1 MATPILDLN
10 GVGAG
15 NDVTANFVE
24 GTDQGN
30 QPNDGVLL
38 FQNATLTEGDS
49 QEIKSITLTLPMVD
63 GSAFETLGIDN
74 AFDFTGINV
83 VVNVAN
89 GSVDPLDPMTPTVMT
104 LTPETGTTASVADF
118 QAVLQAIRYFNTS
131 DEPSETPRSV
141 TVDVVDAED
150 ETTTQTATI
159 NVEETNDIPALTVE
173 AGDNSTTEDVDAS
186 ASGAFT
192 VTDPD
197 SDTFTWQITAPNETA
212 VTAMS
217 GTPAVSNG
225 TYGTLSLNDDGSWSY
240 TLDDTL
246 ENALLDALDA
256 GETVQD
262 NFVVLVNDNEG
273 AATTAPVTIN
283 VTGTNDAPVAEADLT
298 TFNALGD
305 PGNVQVVDEDGP
317 TLTIDV
323 LANDTDVDGEDN
335 PSNFSLDSVGANSVT
350 GLSDAVTIDPSSFD
364 IVGNQLTFTPGD
376 EFDALDDGE
385 TAVVTVS
392 YTMSDDSGESATSTA
407 SITVTG
413 TNDAPTVSAIA
424 APPSTE
430 DETVSIDL
438 LDGQTDP
445 DDDLT
450 VGNIVVTSNVM
461 PARSFVEG
469 EDYTVTDGVL
479 TFAAGTFN
487 DLNESASEIVTVNYE
502 ISDGTV
508 TSPNTAIKTVTGVND
523 APVAGD
529 DEDFGTIVDPGD
541 GVAGTTM
548 ATGNVLDNDTDDDT
562 GETASLVV
570 DSFGTNAAGD
580 SNAAGTTVTGTY
592 GTLTIDAN
600 GVYTYTLDT
609 TPGGAADALP
619 DGDVQV
625 DTFFYVVSD
634 FNDGTD
640 VGRLQIDVTG
650 SNEAPT
656 VTAALTGTDDDQGI
670 QVFDLLDGAEDRDT
684 GDTLSVTG
692 LMVSSD
698 NTERDLTG
706 YSFPLSGPGNGTLD
720 FDAAQ
725 FDDLRIGDT
734 EVITFSYT
742 IEDNFGGSVPQTLT
756 VTLTGTNQAPVV
768 GPMPDDAGEVI
779 ENGTGTDG
787 VYTATGD
794 IDFTDAEL
802 GDIHSVNAAAAG
814 GGLGYLGTLL
824 AGISNSA
831 TADGVGRVT
840 WTYNI
845 TNASQKSVIEALG
858 EGDTITQLYT
868 ITINDGQGGS
878 TQQDVTIT
886 ITGSNDQPVIEG
898 SSTLTDTLTE
908 TADTTGSMT
917 VLEATGT
924 IAFSDIDT
932 STFANANTQALVTG
946 AADTHT
952 VGQMMPT
959 ATLTPAGGAAAAYMG
974 MIPGSLSFGVVD
986 QTADTVDWTYSV
998 ADGALDFLREGD
1010 VLTITFATTVTDDS
1024 GAMNADS
1031 ESALIT
1037 VTITGTNDVPTIAA
1051 DEVNGNSLVEAG
1063 VDTPGVSEVTGTL
1076 NGMGANWDD
1085 ADDSETAALAVTK
1098 AAFDGAVP
1106 AELDFDGSGTGA
1118 MPGEATILG
1127 TYGALYLQVDGS
1139 YRYVLDNADP
1149 DTDALDNEATGVT
1162 ETFTYTIANNGGG
1175 EGNEASATI
1184 TVSIEGSNDAPFISF
1199 VEGEDLGNVK
1209 EAGILNDNVPFSG
1222 VTTATGTL
1230 DPNDV
1235 DSSDDAT
1242 NDTWSLVANG
1252 GTGQIQD
1259 DAVTVTGTYGTLT
1272 IDQNGTWTYTLDDTD
1287 PDTRALNEGE
1297 SYDEVFTVQLAD
1309 NDATDEG
1316 SDTVDVTITVT
1327 GTNDQPVLT
1336 VVPGADTSVTEAGLS
1351 LVDNTTPIGDNT
1363 ATGAYTVAD
1372 DDSND
1377 TPATAL
1383 WSIVS
1388 VNGVAV
1394 ETPTVANGAPSAETG
1409 QYGTLSLNDMGQWT
1423 YLIDDTEGGAADA
1436 LDVEDSDTETFVIRV
1451 ADGNGGFDE
1460 ATITVSVQGSN
1471 DGPVANVDA
1480 TTFVVL
1486 GDAGN
1491 VQVVDEDGPT
1501 LSIDVLANDTD
1512 VDGDDGPANFS
1523 LDVIGT
1529 NSVTGLTVGTIDP
1542 GSFVINGSMLEFT
1555 PGAEF
1560 DELAPGDTAV
1570 VTVAYTMSD
1579 DSGAESSSTVTITVT
1594 GSNDAPVIEVADPA
1608 FDDTETLAETDAA
1621 LLTTGRIVFS
1631 DIDSGDTPEASVDTS
1646 AASVVATG
1654 VMLSP
1659 EQEDAFR
1666 AGFSITDP
1674 ATGAWE
1680 YALAAADSQFLAL
1693 GDQVDLTFTVTV
1705 TDDFMGTA
1713 TRDVTITITGTNDA
1727 PVAVADTNAEDAVI
1741 EDGVVAGDGTAVGN
1755 VLGNDSDVD
1764 SGDILTVVGVEAGD
1778 TGLDLDDAGTVGM
1791 AITGTYGT
1799 LTIGEDGEYT
1809 YTLSDTLLATN
1820 ALAEDDNASDVFTYT
1835 ISDGNGGLHY
1845 ATLTIDITGAN
1856 DAPVAV
1862 NDSGTTDDDNA
1873 VTVDV
1878 LANDTD
1884 VDTGDEPAT
1893 FTLDSVDVLSTTGL
1907 VGSPAAF
1914 GSATIVGNQLV
1925 FDPGLDFEE
1934 LDTGESATVTVT
1946 YTMSDS
1952 NGATSTA
1959 AAVITVN
1966 GTNDAPFVVDIGGL
1980 AANVTENPEP
1990 DDAPFVHS
1998 VNEVISF
2005 NDFEIN
2011 DTHSVTVV
2019 ADSGG
2024 GSIAFGETTT
2034 PHPTAAYYGTF
2045 SGGLSVPATGSTDP
2059 GEIQWAFSVDDD
2071 DIDHLAAGEV
2081 VTQNYTVTIVDNG
2094 AGNLSATE
2102 TIVVT
2107 ITGTNDAPVIT
2118 TAAAS
2123 ANLTEAADQ
2132 TGEATPALTASG
2144 SIAFDDVDAR
2154 DTGHTATVS
2163 ASVASTVATDFA
2175 ETDDPAILGYFSV
2188 TDTDAGTPGV
2198 QVTKADGATS
2208 GSASWSFSAPDNA
2221 FDFLAEGETATLTY
2235 TVTIDDGDGGTDD
2248 HVVTITITGS
2258 NDAPVAVADT
2268 NAEDAVVEDMDASAT
2283 GNVLVNDTD
2292 VDAGDSK
2299 TVVGV
2304 AAGDTGADLDDA
2316 GTIRIEIL
2324 GTYGRLTVSEMGDYS
2339 YVLDD
2344 TLPATDALAEGE
2356 SASDVFTY
2364 TMVDAEGASSNATLT
2379 IAITGSN
2386 DAPVLGESPDLEGS
2400 VVEDS
2405 ADPVLTDSG
2414 VIGFS
2419 DVDLSDTHLASAVF
2433 AGSTHSS
2440 QLGNLSAIVT
2450 AATVGGLGGE
2460 VTWSFSVDNA
2470 AVQFLAVGESIVETY
2485 TVTLQDAAGAS
2496 FTQDVSVTITGG
2508 VNTVTGTELGETLT
2522 GTADEDAIN
2531 GFGGADTLIGGA
2543 GADALDGGDG
2553 SDTASY
2559 AGSSSQVRADL
2570 ANPGVNLNDAAGDT
2584 YASIENLTG
2593 TAFDDNLRGNAL
2605 ANVII
2610 AGAGADKLY
2619 GRDGDDTL
2627 EGGAGAD
2634 ILVGDT
2640 GVDTASYAGA
2650 AAGVLADLQ
2659 SPGINTGDAAG
2670 DSYVSIENLAGSQ
2683 FADNLRGDG
2692 AANLLSGSAGDDSL
2706 YGRSGNDTLE
2716 GGAGADFL
2724 AGGGNTDTASY
2735 AGAMSGVTADLVAPG
2750 SNTGDAAG
2758 DTYAS
2763 IENLLGSGFD
2773 DMLSGGAGA
2782 NRLTGGLGDDTL
2794 EGRGGADTLDG
2805 GSGTDTASYATATS
2819 LVRADLA
2826 NAAVNLGDA
2835 AGDSYLSI
2843 ENLIGTGFDDNLRG
2857 DGAANVMM
2865 GGAGSDR
2872 LYGRGGDDTLEG
2884 GAGADLI
2891 AGGAGTDTASYAS
2904 ASGLVRVDLETPGI
2918 NLGDAAGDT
2927 FDSIENLIGTQ
2938 FADNMRGNAGANVM
2952 DGGAGD
2958 DRLYGRDGDD
2968 TLIGGSG
2975 DNLLAGGAG
2984 ADHFVFNDTLGAGES
2999 AVLDYEDGIDTLV
3012 FQGLAGSADPLA
3024 ELALTDVTFQ
3034 GVSSVSMD
3042 YEGHTIIVKGVTTAD
3057 LTAADDFL
3065 FT

>member
-262 NFVVLVNDNEG
+262 SFTVLVNDNEG
-273 AATTAPVTIN
+273 ATTIAPVTIN
-283 VTGTNDAPVAEADLT
+283 VTGTNDGPVAEADPT

-392 YTMSDDSGESATSTA
+392 YTMSDDSGASATSTA

-424 APPSTE
+424 APSSTE

-508 TSPNTAIKTVTGVND
+508 TSPNTATKTVTGVND

-541 GVAGTTM
+541 GVMGTTM

-562 GETASLVV
+562 DETASLVV
-570 DSFGTNAAGD
+570 DSFGTTPTGD

-600 GVYTYTLDT
+600 GVYTYTLDD
-609 TPGGAADALP
+609 TPGGPADSLP
-619 DGDVQV
+619 DGDVMV
-625 DTFFYVVSD
+625 ETFYYVVSD
-634 FNDGTD
+634 PNNGTD
-640 VGRLQIDVTG
+640 VGQLQIDVTG

-698 NTERDLTG
+698 NTDRDLSG
-706 YSFPLSGPGNGTLD
+706 FSFPLSGPGNGTLD
-720 FDAAQ
+720 FDASQ

-917 VLEATGT
+917 VLEATGM

-1051 DEVNGNSLVEAG
+1051 DEVNGTSLVEAG

-1076 NGMGANWDD
+1076 NGMGANWQD

-1351 LVDNTTPIGDNT
+1351 LVDNTTPIGGTT

-1480 TTFVVL
+1480 TTFVAL

-1512 VDGDDGPANFS
+1512 VDGDDDPANFS

-1529 NSVTGLTVGTIDP
+1529 NSVSGLTVGTIDP

-1654 VMLSP
+1654 IMLSP

-1666 AGFSITDP
+1666 AGFSITVP

-1778 TGLDLDDAGTVGM
+1778 TGLDLDDAGTVDM

-2248 HVVTITITGS
+2248 HVVTITITGT

-2268 NAEDAVVEDMDASAT
+2268 NAEDSVVEDVDATAM

-2292 VDAGDSK
+2292 VDTGDIL

-2304 AAGDTGADLDDA
+2304 AAGDTGLDLTEA
-2316 GTIRIEIL
+2316 ATVGAAIT
-2324 GTYGRLTVSEMGDYS
+2324 GTYGTLTIGEDGEYT
-2339 YVLDD
+2339 YALDD
-2344 TLPATDALAEGE
+2344 TFAATDALAEGE
-2356 SASDVFTY
+2356 SAADVFTY
-2364 TMVDAEGASSNATLT
+2364 TMA
-2379 IAITGSN
+2379 
-2386 DAPVLGESPDLEGS
+2386 
-2400 VVEDS
+2400 DS
-2405 ADPVLTDSG
+2405 
-2414 VIGFS
+2414 
-2419 DVDLSDTHLASAVF
+2419 
-2433 AGSTHSS
+2433 
-2440 QLGNLSAIVT
+2440 
-2450 AATVGGLGGE
+2450 E
-2460 VTWSFSVDNA
+2460 
-2470 AVQFLAVGESIVETY
+2470 
-2485 TVTLQDAAGAS
+2485 
-2496 FTQDVSVTITGG
+2496 
-2508 VNTVTGTELGETLT
+2508 
-2522 GTADEDAIN
+2522 
-2531 GFGGADTLIGGA
+2531 
-2543 GADALDGGDG
+2543 
-2553 SDTASY
+2553 
-2559 AGSSSQVRADL
+2559 
-2570 ANPGVNLNDAAGDT
+2570 
-2584 YASIENLTG
+2584 
-2593 TAFDDNLRGNAL
+2593 
-2605 ANVII
+2605 
-2610 AGAGADKLY
+2610 
-2619 GRDGDDTL
+2619 
-2627 EGGAGAD
+2627 
-2634 ILVGDT
+2634 
-2640 GVDTASYAGA
+2640 
-2650 AAGVLADLQ
+2650 
-2659 SPGINTGDAAG
+2659 
-2670 DSYVSIENLAGSQ
+2670 
-2683 FADNLRGDG
+2683 
-2692 AANLLSGSAGDDSL
+2692 
-2706 YGRSGNDTLE
+2706 
-2716 GGAGADFL
+2716 
-2724 AGGGNTDTASY
+2724 
-2735 AGAMSGVTADLVAPG
+2735 
-2750 SNTGDAAG
+2750 
-2758 DTYAS
+2758 
-2763 IENLLGSGFD
+2763 
-2773 DMLSGGAGA
+2773 
-2782 NRLTGGLGDDTL
+2782 
-2794 EGRGGADTLDG
+2794 
-2805 GSGTDTASYATATS
+2805 
-2819 LVRADLA
+2819 
-2826 NAAVNLGDA
+2826 
-2835 AGDSYLSI
+2835 
-2843 ENLIGTGFDDNLRG
+2843 
-2857 DGAANVMM
+2857 
-2865 GGAGSDR
+2865 
-2872 LYGRGGDDTLEG
+2872 
-2884 GAGADLI
+2884 
-2891 AGGAGTDTASYAS
+2891 
-2904 ASGLVRVDLETPGI
+2904 
-2918 NLGDAAGDT
+2918 
-2927 FDSIENLIGTQ
+2927 
-2938 FADNMRGNAGANVM
+2938 
-2952 DGGAGD
+2952 
-2958 DRLYGRDGDD
+2958 
-2968 TLIGGSG
+2968 
-2975 DNLLAGGAG
+2975 
-2984 ADHFVFNDTLGAGES
+2984 
-2999 AVLDYEDGIDTLV
+2999 
-3012 FQGLAGSADPLA
+3012 
-3024 ELALTDVTFQ
+3024 
-3034 GVSSVSMD
+3034 
-3042 YEGHTIIVKGVTTAD
+3042 
-3057 LTAADDFL
+3057 
-3065 FT
+3065 